1 MALCKMSFGDDDGI
15 IGLGVSVL
23 AWFSDSEIFSFKIV
37 KVMS

>member
-15 IGLGVSVL
+15 IGLDFSVL
-23 AWFSDSEIFSFKIV
+23 SWFSNSEFFSFKIL